1 MVMESVTT
9 CLASRGNFSGA
20 MMSSLMCNLG
30 LTLVSVVKDNVKKY
44 LVYSSSLLM
53 ITQPPRLEDTTNIC
67 ADWYTNQHGMNVNA
81 CCSPNHPVVRIIAF
95 KDRHN
100 S

>member
-1 MVMESVTT
+1 MKRRDGGEIQSAKILLAWTRTPSAVTKSVTT
-9 CLASRGNFSGA
+9 CLASPGNFSSA
-20 MMSSLMCNLG
+20 MMSSLMYNLG

-67 ADWYTNQHGMNVNA
+67 AD
-81 CCSPNHPVVRIIAF
+81 
-95 KDRHN
+95 
-100 S
+100 